1 MRENGLRMHQ
11 GRFQLDIRKKNCLRR
26 SGEALKQAARGGS
39 EATAPGYVQEKG
51 G

>member
-1 MRENGLRMHQ
+1 MALNCAKGVQVGYQE
-11 GRFQLDIRKKNCLRR
+11 KNCLRR
-26 SGEALKQAARGGS
+26 SGEALKQAAQGGS